1 MLSCTG
7 SVITGVNP
15 LTLLRVERLNLS
27 YDGGNPRSLP
37 LFRDQLER
45 ELNVVLAWQEELLL
59 SIERRCSSLIQEKD
73 NFKAP

>member
-15 LTLLRVERLNLS
+15 LTLLRVERLYLS
-27 YDGGNPRSLP
+27 YDGEMMNPRSLP

-45 ELNVVLAWQEELLL
+45 E
-59 SIERRCSSLIQEKD
+59 
-73 NFKAP
+73 

>member
-1 MLSCTG
+1 MSCKGEHVYMLSCTG

-45 ELNVVLAWQEELLL
+45 ERNPSTVYT
-59 SIERRCSSLIQEKD
+59 KT
-73 NFKAP
+73 

>member
-1 MLSCTG
+1 MPCKGEHVYMLSCTG

-45 ELNVVLAWQEELLL
+45 E
-59 SIERRCSSLIQEKD
+59 
-73 NFKAP
+73 

>member
-15 LTLLRVERLNLS
+15 LTLLRVERLHLS

-45 ELNVVLAWQEELLL
+45 E
-59 SIERRCSSLIQEKD
+59 
-73 NFKAP
+73 